1 MLHSHRAHWH
11 SLQTALQQWAHGA
24 GALPIRF
31 LQLGGFLLV
40 FFFPLSPISSFSST
54 RRIGQPVLSGT
65 RSWCLLPY
73 KELTCNSCCAYIFAA
88 VNLH

>member
-40 FFFPLSPISSFSST
+40 YFSPFSHFFLFLHTSHRAARALRHQELVSPT
-54 RRIGQPVLSGT
+54 LQRANV
-65 RSWCLLPY
+65 
-73 KELTCNSCCAYIFAA
+73 
-88 VNLH
+88 